1 MSKIVDLILKGNKY
15 KLTSKFG
22 SRTPIS
28 TKAGNSSNYH
38 KGCDY
43 GTYSKKVPV
52 YAIENGTVDSFGK
65 ASDGALYV
73 IIKYPRLNKLFR
85 HWHLSSYCVKKG
97 QSVSKGTKIGV
108 TGMTGKATGIHL
120 HLGIVDIAT
129 SCYIDPEEYAKTYS
143 EDTNDTSDTSSKT
156 YPYEITIPKGTTL
169 YNKDG
174 VKYKNP
180 CSQARTVTVQGKY
193 NGMLEIYG
201 ETFNPHVVYCYE
213 NESQKT
219 YPYNAVIKKGSKLY
233 NENGVA
239 YKNGCSKDRN
249 IKVYGE
255 VNGRL
260 KIYGD
265 TFNPHIVYCDIN
277 SIK

>member
-1 MSKIVDLILKGNKY
+1 MSKIVDLILKGSKY

-28 TKAGNSSNYH
+28 TKAGTSSNYH

-52 YAIENGTVDSFGK
+52 YAIENGTVDSVGK

-143 EDTNDTSDTSSKT
+143 EI
-156 YPYEITIPKGTTL
+156 EITGSTINSTNFLGEKGYFEFGDIHTSIGKIAEFMRKCFPAYTKKEAL
-169 YNKDG
+169 GD
-174 VKYKNP
+174 KY
-180 CSQARTVTVQGKY
+180 GKY
-193 NGMLEIYG
+193 LKASLDE
-201 ETFNPHVVYCYE
+201 F
-213 NESQKT
+213 
-219 YPYNAVIKKGSKLY
+219 KKRTKL
-233 NENGVA
+233 NN
-239 YKNGCSKDRN
+239 
-249 IKVYGE
+249 
-255 VNGRL
+255 NGRIDETLIKEL
-260 KIYGD
+260 KKYG
-265 TFNPHIVYCDIN
+265 F
-277 SIK
+277 KE